1 MKKKVILLL
10 AVVVL
15 AAGTAAFVHLRTNQK
30 TVCTGNING
39 QEVSVALTHNKDKL
53 KRQTIEKS
61 TSFEILGEGITSSEV
76 EKLAQEQEKIYQN
89 IPGISYSYEVSGD
102 TVIERLT
109 IDFQKADIALLEE
122 YGIVEGN
129 SVTGEE
135 ENKTVSYEA
144 TLRGY
149 KAVNIVPEE

>member
-15 AAGTAAFVHLRTNQK
+15 AAGTAAFVHLRTNEK

-39 QEVSVALTHNKDKL
+39 QEVSVALTRNKDKL

>member
-1 MKKKVILLL
+1 M
-10 AVVVL
+10 
-15 AAGTAAFVHLRTNQK
+15 HLRTNEK

-39 QEVSVALTHNKDKL
+39 QEVSVALTRNKDKL